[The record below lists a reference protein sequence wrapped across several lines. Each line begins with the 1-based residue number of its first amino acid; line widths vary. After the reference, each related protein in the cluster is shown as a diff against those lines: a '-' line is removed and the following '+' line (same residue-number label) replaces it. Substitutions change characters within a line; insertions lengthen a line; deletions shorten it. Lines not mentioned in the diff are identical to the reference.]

1 MLNDI
6 EIEVVDNGYIARIG
20 KRVFV
25 FSSLDDLDSW
35 IIDTFKS
42 PSSLRKLL
50 KRSKDSLD
58 INSVKDLIKTYE
70 DSQPKPQPPMTPI
83 TPMTPMTPIPTP
95 PNDSWMWNDKTT
107 TNAILAAARENSSES
122 DTIYKNQGKIKYG

>member
-70 DSQPKPQPPMTPI
+70 DSQPKPQQ
-83 TPMTPMTPIPTP
+83 PMTPMTPIPTP

-122 DTIYKNQGKIKYG
+122 DTIYKIREK

>member
-70 DSQPKPQPPMTPI
+70 DSQPKPQPPMTP
-83 TPMTPMTPIPTP
+83 MTPIPTP

>member
-1 MLNDI
+1 MSNDI
-6 EIEVVDNGYIARIG
+6 EIEVVDNGYIAKIG
-20 KRVFV
+20 KKVFV

-58 INSVKDLIKTYE
+58 INSVKDLIKNYE
-70 DSQPKPQPPMTPI
+70 DSQPNPQPPMIPMTPI
-83 TPMTPMTPIPTP
+83 TPMTPIPTP
-95 PNDSWMWNDKTT
+95 PNDSWVWNDKTT
-107 TNAILAAARENSSES
+107 S
-122 DTIYKNQGKIKYG
+122 DKIPRGKIKYG